1 MLPTSA
7 HHLDLRRLEL
17 FHALEANELDA
28 LLSHARDRWL
38 EPGDVLF
45 REGDPGD
52 ALAIVVRGEVAVS
65 LRDVP
70 MQGAEVAVL
79 GAGALIGEGAFLDP
93 EPRSAT
99 VVAAVPSVVLELDPN
114 GFHALRRE
122 CPRVAARLLAAI
134 LRGVAQKLHAVD
146 RRIAIELGEV
156 SAFAPLSSPPAA
168 EPGAIRSRWPRST
181 PPSPPRPRTVE
192 PFALRACGVTL
203 DCSDDDLGAMLSAC
217 EERHFA
223 GGEVLSSQGSEA
235 RSCYF
240 VLAGEV
246 EVVKALMN
254 GERVL
259 TTLGAGSIVGQAA
272 LMDRTRRSATL
283 RARRAVTALEM
294 GRDGYERLVGGSGP
308 AALSLQHHLA
318 AVSVRQLREA
328 DRRLVAVLARGRGRA
343 PEAQPADGAQPRED
357 RRRRDLQYIQ
367 AAVGEVAMDL
377 DVIELGDDDLLPA
390 TGEEGASHAPP
401 PLLGGRAEA

>member
-1 MLPTSA
+1 MLPASA

-17 FHALEANELDA
+17 FHPLEVAELDA
-28 LLSHARDRWL
+28 FLSHARDRWL

-70 MQGAEVAVL
+70 IPGAEVAVL
-79 GAGALIGEGAFLDP
+79 GAGALIGEGAFIDP
-93 EPRSAT
+93 EPRSST
-99 VVAAVPSVVLELDPN
+99 VVATAPSVVLELDRR
-114 GFHALRRE
+114 GFEALRRE
-122 CPRVAARLLAAI
+122 WPRVAARLLTAI
-134 LRGVAQKLHAVD
+134 LHGVARKLHAVD

-168 EPGAIRSRWPRST
+168 EPGRIRSRWPRSA
-181 PPSPPRPRTVE
+181 PPPPRRPTVE

-203 DCSDDDLGAMLSAC
+203 DCGDDDLRALLSAC

-235 RSCYF
+235 RCCYF

-246 EVVKALMN
+246 EVVKALMA

-259 TTLGAGSIVGQAA
+259 TTLRAGSTVGQAA
-272 LMDRTRRSATL
+272 LLDGTRRSATL
-283 RARRAVTALEM
+283 RARRTVTALEM
-294 GRDGYERLVGGSGP
+294 GRDGYERLVGAGGP
-308 AALSLQHHLA
+308 AAVSLQHHLA
-318 AVSVRQLREA
+318 TVSVRQLREA

-343 PEAQPADGAQPRED
+343 GASPMTGGGAEPRED

-367 AAVGEVAMDL
+367 AAVGEVSMDL
-377 DVIELGDDDLLPA
+377 DVIEMGDGDLLPA
-390 TGEEGASHAPP
+390 TGDDGSSHAPP
-401 PLLGGRAEA
+401 PLPGGHVGA